1 MKRFSIF
8 IAPILIWELSACAL
22 EHQAV
27 RAPKEF
33 QRQQEDLIAKIDQQ
47 LNEIGRRI
55 DTLIDASEA
64 WHHDEAEF
72 NAQIVE
78 LVREKNSVGRKLE
91 YLRAATPDIWP
102 YLKTDME
109 EAMIDL
115 ELLLKEID
123 KSAGLSYDPQ
133 LRR

>member
-1 MKRFSIF
+1 MKRFVIF
-8 IAPILIWELSACAL
+8 IAPILILGLSACAL
-22 EHQAV
+22 QHQRIHAS
-27 RAPKEF
+27 KEF
-33 QRQQEDLIAKIDQQ
+33 QQQQKDFIAKIDQQ

-64 WHHDEAEF
+64 WHANEAEI

-78 LVREKNSVGRKLE
+78 VVREKNNVGRKLE
-91 YLRAATPDIWP
+91 YLHSATPDIWP

-109 EAMIDL
+109 EAVVDL

-123 KSAGLSYDPQ
+123 KSMSLSYEGQPFE
-133 LRR
+133 